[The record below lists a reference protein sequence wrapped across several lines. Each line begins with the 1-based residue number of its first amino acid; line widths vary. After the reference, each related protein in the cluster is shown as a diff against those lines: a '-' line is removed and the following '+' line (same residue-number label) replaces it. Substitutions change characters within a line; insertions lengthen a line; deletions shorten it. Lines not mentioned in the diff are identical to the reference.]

1 LSIVL
6 DASAIAP
13 VLIADEADDLLPGL
27 TDKLA
32 AGVVVPGHWRMEVVN
47 LLLSAGRRGRLT
59 DPDLADARET
69 LASIVVTIDSFT
81 DDKLTTATWQLA
93 SRHSLSIYDAAYLEL
108 AARLNLPLASADRR
122 LLAAADRAGVA
133 RFGR

>member
-27 TDKLA
+27 SDELTV
-32 AGVVVPGHWRMEVVN
+32 GVIVPGHWRMEVVN
-47 LLLSAGRRGRLT
+47 LLLSASRRGRLT
-59 DPDLADARET
+59 EADLADAMET
-69 LASIVVTIDSFT
+69 LASIVVSVDSLT
-81 DDKLTTATWQLA
+81 DDKLSGATWQLA
-93 SRHSLSIYDAAYLEL
+93 CQHSLSIYDAAYLEL
-108 AARLNLPLASADRR
+108 AARLNVPLASADRR
-122 LLAAADRAGVA
+122 LLAAADQAGLP